1 MGRYQCH
8 QCDRVFSRSFN
19 LRRHKDSG
27 NCRGAQANMLDSDE
41 ESVMSERRSLD
52 DGKDIFR
59 NPDLEDVEEVDEEEE
74 DETEESEED
83 EEEEDE
89 EEDDDD
95 EEEDDDEDEDD
106 IDDDEEEEE
115 PQKIKP
121 WDVLMGVTK
130 DKMQDTFNE
139 TVEKALHENPGK
151 DAQEAEEIAYDEL
164 KPKYLSEFVSR
175 YKYLTDL
182 SAALR
187 KDPVNKK
194 IQETAKRLR
203 DEEDY
208 DEDESRL
215 YAIKKRKFLI
225 EKKLNDY
232 DPPSY
237 EVAEEQTLLL
247 PHKTH
252 MNSIN
257 NKPKSSYIQGKHL

>member
-95 EEEDDDEDEDD
+95 EDEDD
-106 IDDDEEEEE
+106 IDDDEEEEEE

-151 DAQEAEEIAYDEL
+151 DVQEAEEIAYDEL